1 MRIDLI
7 NLINNFCNTL
17 KAIAGEMSE
26 HRMLWVLKETDK
38 DLAKLEENAD
48 GIKLKLIH
56 QLMGEVKNL
65 EKGIE
70 KVGFGRYMEDYPK
83 VITAYRHMIDERDA
97 KYDEWQDHAIGGYE
111 DYEPNPYDGTYS
123 EE

>member
-17 KAIAGEMSE
+17 IAIAGEMSE
-26 HRMLWVLKETDK
+26 QRMFWLLSEMDK

-48 GIKLKLIH
+48 PAKLKLIH
-56 QLMGEVKNL
+56 QLMGEVERL

-70 KVGFGRYMEDYPK
+70 KVGFGQYMEDYPK

-97 KYDEWQDHAIGGYE
+97 QPDEWQDHTVGGYE